1 MAQIPYMNWMGD
13 QPTGSAYDVYQY
25 YLGGG
30 SPGGTPAGGGG
41 TGIASLPWYL
51 QTGGRDGRDGGGGG
65 GYGLFGNLDK
75 STEKIFNKNVW
86 AGEIGGPGNM
96 YGGWKPQE
104 VKGYQTP
111 SGWKTYEGKNIDHLG
126 LEVPTMAGM
135 LFDKNF
141 GKGPQIGDIE
151 GTFSKGWESGKGKIK
166 KGWEEEKEKIFGI
179 KKRKAKKEE
188 KLQKEIKD
196 FNERKWKEAQAEKQA
211 EAQRSQGAADAAR
224 VARAYREETGGQAG
238 SYAPGGGSGAHAADV
253 SGSTYTDPFDPGGG
267 EKEGGLIRKAQGGM
281 VKDLTKDPEYRGW
294 KKMYEMNPELGS
306 MHNKHPAFIKFYKQH
321 ERDQKKFGG
330 LAGLLYG

>member
-1 MAQIPYMNWMGD
+1 MNWMGD

-41 TGIASLPWYL
+41 GGITSLPWYQ
-51 QTGGRDGRDGGGGG
+51 QTGGGDGRGSAGG

-86 AGEIGGPGNM
+86 AGEIGGPANM

-104 VKGYQTP
+104 VKGYYNSEQD
-111 SGWKTYEGKNIDHLG
+111 GRLMKEGNIDHLG

-166 KGWEEEKEKIFGI
+166 KGWEEEKDKWSKIFSS
-179 KKRKAKKEE
+179 KKSKAKKE
-188 KLQKEIKD
+188 KE
-196 FNERKWKEAQAEKQA
+196 
-211 EAQRSQGAADAAR
+211 
-224 VARAYREETGGQAG
+224 
-238 SYAPGGGSGAHAADV
+238 
-253 SGSTYTDPFDPGGG
+253 
-267 EKEGGLIRKAQGGM
+267 L
-281 VKDLTKDPEYRGW
+281 
-294 KKMYEMNPELGS
+294 
-306 MHNKHPAFIKFYKQH
+306 
-321 ERDQKKFGG
+321 
-330 LAGLLYG
+330 